1 MEIIRKFNEKIEK
14 FGDVD
19 CSTVFMYDN
28 VCYIKT
34 SGETTINSGLT
45 INAVS
50 LEDGVMCGFRDCQE
64 VRIVKATLTIED

>member
-19 CSTVFMYDN
+19 CGTVFMYDN

-34 SGETTINSGLT
+34 GGEAIINSDLT

-50 LEDGVMCGFRDCQE
+50 LEDGMMCGFKDYHE
-64 VRIVKATLTIED
+64 VRVVKATLTIED

>member
-19 CSTVFMYDN
+19 CGTVFMYDN

-34 SGETTINSGLT
+34 SGEAIINSDLT

-50 LEDGVMCGFRDCQE
+50 LEDGVMCGFVDCQE
-64 VRIVKATLTIED
+64 VRIIKATLTIED